1 MRELRRCYAL
11 AHNNKMAW
19 ADAGCAARIL
29 RELRY
34 CIEGSNLEQRIAAL
48 EADAEHDQP
57 RRTNGQG
64 WPEARL
70 LSADAFSCR
79 LREAQRRERAEHQLR
94 KRAERRLRRRLALAE
109 QHLPL

>member
-11 AHNNKMAW
+11 AHNNNMAW

-48 EADAEHDQP
+48 DADAEQDQP
-57 RRTNGQG
+57 AGRSNGH
-64 WPEARL
+64 
-70 LSADAFSCR
+70 ADRPSY
-79 LREAQRRERAEHQLR
+79 HQ
-94 KRAERRLRRRLALAE
+94 
-109 QHLPL
+109 